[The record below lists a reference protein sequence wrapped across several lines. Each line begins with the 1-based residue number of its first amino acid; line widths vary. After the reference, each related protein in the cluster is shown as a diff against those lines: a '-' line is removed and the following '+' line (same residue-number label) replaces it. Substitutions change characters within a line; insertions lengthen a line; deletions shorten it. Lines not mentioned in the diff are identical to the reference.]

1 MTGTVADLIRRLRCQ
16 SDSYA
21 QSCHGPDPVWHELT
35 RAWAPVADAALRCFT
50 HLRTPASEVQLK
62 SLLHD
67 RARRAGGLPL
77 PPPLSRH
84 RQLSEVAET
93 LGVLADLLGTAPR
106 PDLPVVDRAGQ
117 TVADDIKSVLA
128 RLATLSLRTRAP
140 DAPGTARLARDL
152 ARIAQ
157 FATYDAVARGDS
169 YLHHWKP
176 PRVGEPTVDGVASAW
191 RLSATRALRSDTAVT
206 SLAIQTVAIDIALIC
221 TAAARIESALN
232 PTAAHPSSAAAQ
244 LWVQAADW
252 PQSLRLGGRSSELR
266 MTSRQL
272 RSSLTGILKPEQ
284 LASGP
289 AHLMHEPAQRLGLV
303 GRLLNHAYAAAQAH
317 TERWAALV
325 KGQPCLWIEKR
336 DIPSGHLSLNDQ
348 LIGLHWLPASASIPT
363 VAPVASLSAR
373 ATHAVVEA
381 RNQSWHLHEQLQHV
395 GAESRPA
402 PTWETTR
409 AFARDPFPVAELA
422 THGRHRPTPH
432 FAP

>member
-1 MTGTVADLIRRLRCQ
+1 MTGTVADLLHRLQRQ

-21 QSCHGPDPVWHELT
+21 QSCHGPDPAWHELA
-35 RAWAPVADAALRCFT
+35 RAWAPVADAALRCFG
-50 HLRTPASEVQLK
+50 HLRTPASEVELK
-62 SLLHD
+62 PLSHD
-67 RARRAGGLPL
+67 RARRGGGLPL

-117 TVADDIKSVLA
+117 AVADDIKSVLA
-128 RLATLSLRTRAP
+128 RLANLSLRTRAP

-157 FATYDAVARGDS
+157 FATHDAVARGDS

-176 PRVGEPTVDGVASAW
+176 PCVGEPTVDGVASAW
-191 RLSATRALRSDTAVT
+191 RLSATRTISSDTAVT
-206 SLAIQTVAIDIALIC
+206 SLAIQTVAIDIALIS

-232 PTAAHPSSAAAQ
+232 PTAAPPSRVAAQ

-266 MTSRQL
+266 MISRQL
-272 RSSLTGILKPEQ
+272 RSTLASILQPEQ
-284 LASGP
+284 LASTP
-289 AHLMHEPAQRLGLV
+289 AHLTHEPAQRLGLV

-317 TERWAALV
+317 TERCAALV
-325 KGQPCLWIEKR
+325 KGQPSLWIERR
-336 DIPSGHLSLNDQ
+336 DIPSGYLSLNDQ
-348 LIGLHWLPASASIPT
+348 LTGLHWLPTPASIPT
-363 VAPVASLSAR
+363 VAPMASLSTQ

-395 GAESRPA
+395 SPESRPA

-409 AFARDPFPVAELA
+409 AFSRDSLSLAEPA
-422 THGRHRPTPH
+422 TLSGHRPTPH